1 MFLLQHTAMATV
13 FEIRCASPDERLARQ
28 AASAAF
34 DVVDRLEQQL
44 SKFIGNSDISR
55 INHLSA
61 GESTVVGYDTMQCLQ
76 LASLIQ
82 AETGGAFDV
91 AIGTG
96 FDDLVLFPGESVVFA
111 RADNVRL
118 DLGAIGKGYA
128 VDRVADTLEDWEV
141 DRVLIDAGLSS
152 VLALEPPSGW
162 ESWPLTL
169 SEPGDTGVVL
179 AQVAARQRAL
189 GASGIRKRDHILN
202 PRDHTAVRTR
212 SAAWVSAPRHVLAA
226 ISRQAGVDGS
236 PTAAADALSTAF
248 MINEV
253 GDIAA
258 YCQRYPE
265 LEVWILEDALR
276 HFTATPGATPG

>member
-76 LASLIQ
+76 LASLIH

-258 YCQRYPE
+258 YCRRHPE

-276 HFTATPGATPG
+276 HFSAMPGATPG

>member
-1 MFLLQHTAMATV
+1 MPRFQHSAMATQ
-13 FEIRCASPDERLARQ
+13 FEIRSTHPDEHFARQ
-28 AASAAF
+28 AARTAF
-34 DVVDRLEQQL
+34 EAVDSLELQL
-44 SKFIGNSDISR
+44 SRFVENSDISR

-61 GESTVVGYDTMQCLQ
+61 GESTIVGYDTMQCLQ
-76 LASLIQ
+76 LASLIH
-82 AETGGAFDV
+82 AETDGAFDV

-96 FDDLVLFPGESVVFA
+96 FDNLVLFPAESVVLA

-152 VLALEPPSGW
+152 VLALEPPPGQ

-169 SEPGDTGVVL
+169 SEPGETGLVL
-179 AQVAARQRAL
+179 AHLAARQRAL
-189 GASGIRKRDHILN
+189 GGSGIQKRDHILN
-202 PRDHTAVRTR
+202 PRDHTPVRTR
-212 SAAWVSAPRHVLAA
+212 SASWVSAPRAVLAD

-253 GDIAA
+253 EDIDA
-258 YCQRYPE
+258 YCRRYPG
-265 LEVWILEDALR
+265 LEAWILEDGLR
-276 HFTATPGATPG
+276 HFSAMPGATPG